1 MLPFFRVEHFFH
13 CPLTCVLVYEMELRE
28 PTCVFHRDVKSFAR
42 LWIIIIIFLL
52 KSFSIKAAENQS
64 HSCLVHSA
72 PVGLLEQPTV
82 CLFPSCWTLYFNA
95 TDCFFLLVL
104 HSHMCVTKSCG
115 QWPWCPPPEILQDYT
130 ATVSLGN
137 IIPQSDDGNE
147 TPTTFPFFIKTRSG
161 DMTAVSGE
169 ILNPSFALIDI
180 MNGMCFQ
187 PP

>member
-1 MLPFFRVEHFFH
+1 MNNNNNLPFEEFQ
-13 CPLTCVLVYEMELRE
+13 YQGGRE
-28 PTCVFHRDVKSFAR
+28 PVTFMFGSLCTCGFAGATHRLFVSQLLNPVFQCNR
-42 LWIIIIIFLL
+42 L
-52 KSFSIKAAENQS
+52 
-64 HSCLVHSA
+64 
-72 PVGLLEQPTV
+72 
-82 CLFPSCWTLYFNA
+82 
-95 TDCFFLLVL
+95 FFFFFLVL